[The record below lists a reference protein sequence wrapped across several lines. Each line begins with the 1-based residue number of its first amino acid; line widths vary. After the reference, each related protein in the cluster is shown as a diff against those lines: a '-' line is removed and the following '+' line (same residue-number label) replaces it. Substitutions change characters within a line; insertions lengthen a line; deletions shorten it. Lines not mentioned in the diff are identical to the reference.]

1 MEYTSWPAYRL
12 NLVWDYISL
21 LILLIQQHAQKLFY
35 FPSTSVHK
43 PRSILHTLV
52 ALKMENYAGFPIK
65 FKVDLWIQQNT
76 MCLYNKLVSNK
87 ENDLFFY
94 PPHNFLILEW
104 VIKYTYLS
112 DI

>member
-1 MEYTSWPAYRL
+1 MEYGSWPVYHL

-21 LILLIQQHAQKLFY
+21 LILLIQQRAQKLFH

-43 PRSILHTLV
+43 PRSILHIPV

-76 MCLYNKLVSNK
+76 MRLYNKLVSNK
-87 ENDLFFY
+87 EKDLLFY
-94 PPHNFLILEW
+94 PSPQ
-104 VIKYTYLS
+104 
-112 DI
+112 